1 MPTPTEIFEQ
11 AASEIAAGR
20 VQEGARLVYEA
31 AFGAVAAT
39 AARYAV
45 LCENDQ
51 DAMKFLRR
59 LDNIPFVPGEWHKAF
74 DPSGQS
80 LLPIPEYTA
89 GFDVARSFKEHAETP
104 LHQQAKDRILYW
116 RPEEYVIFLPAV
128 AGLIAELDGAQ
139 SPKDPAWTGKLT

>member
-11 AASEIAAGR
+11 AASKIAAGC

-31 AFGAVAAT
+31 AFGAVAAA
-39 AARYAV
+39 AARYAAP
-45 LCENDQ
+45 CENDQ

-59 LDNIPFVPGEWHKAF
+59 LDNIPFSPGEWYKAF
-74 DPSGQS
+74 DPSGEN

-104 LHQQAKDRILYW
+104 LHRQATDRILYW
-116 RPEEYVIFLPAV
+116 RPDEYAIFLPAV
-128 AGLIAELDGAQ
+128 AGLIAELNDAQ
-139 SPKDPAWTGKLT
+139 PL